1 MNSVVFGSESNV
13 EMRNISGLKSLEKMV
28 QEWKEAGHRIVLV
41 SGSWDL
47 IHEGHALY
55 LEKAKSY
62 GDILIVG
69 VDSDKKIK
77 KRKGPGRPVVPQ
89 DERLRMLSHLRS
101 VDVVILKEHTEPKW
115 SLIAAVKPDVLVAT
129 KETYTKED
137 IKKLEKT
144 HTTKVL
150 VHERMATTSTSARLR
165 LVQIDLASKL
175 SQKLSEKLPGMI
187 DEVIAQAVKTK
198 KGK

>member
-13 EMRNISGLKSLEKMV
+13 EMRNISGLKSLQNMV
-28 QEWKEAGHRIVLV
+28 QEWKKAGHRIVLV

-77 KRKGPGRPVVPQ
+77 KRKGPGRPIVPQ

-101 VDVVILKEHTEPKW
+101 VDVVILKEHSDPKW
-115 SLIAAVKPDVLVAT
+115 SLISAVKPDVLVAT
-129 KETYTKED
+129 KETYTKDD
-137 IKKLEKT
+137 IKKLEKQ
-144 HTTKVL
+144 HTKKVL

-187 DEVIAQAVKTK
+187 DEVIAQAVTK